1 MLNLISIHSRRTPP
15 LLLKTSFLLDQGEFP
30 LELGYLFI
38 TSFALSLECL
48 DTVR

>member
-1 MLNLISIHSRRTPP
+1 MLNLISIHSRRMTP
-15 LLLKTSFLLDQGEFP
+15 LLLKTPFILDQGEFTF
-30 LELGYLFI
+30 ELGYLFI